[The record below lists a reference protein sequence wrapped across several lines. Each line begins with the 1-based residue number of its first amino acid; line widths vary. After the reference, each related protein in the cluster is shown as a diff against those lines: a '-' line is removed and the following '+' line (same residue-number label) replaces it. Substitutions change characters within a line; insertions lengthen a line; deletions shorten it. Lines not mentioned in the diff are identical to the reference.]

1 MDKKK
6 NKDILKVIRKN
17 NIRTCIFAIIII
29 GISLIIFALLYT
41 TIKEKVIEASI
52 DNMEELSKHDEKN
65 IMTSLSYR
73 YEDLDGVVK
82 EMMQHKFDT
91 TKEMLTQL
99 NIKAQTINAIEVV
112 LVNDEGT
119 LFNSNFAIFNNKEIL
134 ELCQKS
140 EDKFVYKRD
149 NITTSYETQQETLL
163 LGEKIEPFTVE
174 NNRFLYVIC
183 YYDIDSLT
191 DDLKIDSF
199 DGLGYSSV
207 IDFDGNFIVSVEHE
221 TDLFER
227 DNFYNIMSKA
237 EIHDKLSIDDL
248 HEKISNRESF
258 SINYKIENQERVMT
272 LTPMKDIGWYFIM
285 VVPRVVC
292 ENQSSS
298 FFQIITVLILFILL
312 FVTIVLV
319 LVLRNRLQRKL
330 MNIEGKHRDELEG
343 ALVLA
348 NQANRAKTVFLNNMS
363 HDIRTPMNAIIGFTT
378 LAKTHINNKT
388 KVKDY
393 LDKISQSSKHLLS
406 LINDVLDM
414 SRIESGKVTIE
425 EKEEN
430 LFEIIDEIKNI
441 MQADILTKS
450 IDFSMDIDGILN
462 EYIYCD
468 KLRVNQILINLL
480 SNALKYTQ
488 SGGKIYFKASE
499 KASKKNGYS
508 IYEFRVKDT
517 GIGMSEEFLKTI
529 FEPFSRERS
538 STVSGIQGTGIGMTI
553 TKNLIEMMKGKI
565 EVHSELGKGSEF
577 IVNIPFK
584 LQHISKDVK
593 KDNENILNGEIED
606 FKGKRILLV
615 EDNMMNREISTEYLQ
630 DFGFL
635 VENAEDG
642 SEACEILKNSEKGY
656 FDLVLMDIQMPIM
669 NGYDATRT
677 IRKFEDKDIANI
689 PIIAMTANAF
699 EEDKKEAIEAGMDGH
714 LAKPIEIPELIKTL
728 KEVLK
733 SRRNI

>member
-1 MDKKK
+1 MSKKK
-6 NKDILKVIRKN
+6 NKDILKIIRKN
-17 NIRTCIFAIIII
+17 NVRTFILAIIIL
-29 GISLIIFALLYT
+29 GISLIIFSWLYT
-41 TIKEKVIEASI
+41 TIKERVIEASI
-52 DNMEELSKHDEKN
+52 NNMEELSKHDEKN
-65 IMTSLSYR
+65 IMASLSYR
-73 YEDLDGVVK
+73 FEDLDGIVK

-119 LFNSNFAIFNNKEIL
+119 LYNSSFTIINDDEIL
-134 ELCQKS
+134 DLCKKS
-140 EDKFVYKRD
+140 ESKFVYRRD

-174 NNRFLYVIC
+174 DNKFVYVIC

-199 DGLGYSSV
+199 DGAGYSSV

-248 HEKISNRESF
+248 HKKISNRESF

-272 LTPMKDIGWYFIM
+272 LTPMEDLGWYFIM

-330 MNIEGKHRDELEG
+330 MNIEVKHRDELEG

-378 LAKTHINNKT
+378 LAKTHINDQT

-450 IDFSMDIDGILN
+450 IDFSIDMDDVSD

-480 SNALKYTQ
+480 SNALKYTPA
-488 SGGKIYFKASE
+488 GGKIYFKISE
-499 KASKKNGYS
+499 KASEQNGYS
-508 IYEFRVKDT
+508 NYEFRVRDT
-517 GIGMSEEFLKTI
+517 GIGMSEEFLKAI

-584 LQHISKDVK
+584 LQHILKDVK
-593 KDNENILNGEIED
+593 KNDENVLNGEIED

-699 EEDKKEAIEAGMDGH
+699 EEDKKEAMESGMDGH
-714 LAKPIEIPELIKTL
+714 LAKPIEIPELIRTL
-728 KEVLK
+728 KKVLN

>member
-272 LTPMKDIGWYFIM
+272 LTPMEDIGWYFIM

-593 KDNENILNGEIED
+593 KDNENILNGKIDD

>member
-272 LTPMKDIGWYFIM
+272 LTPMEDIGWYFIM

-343 ALVLA
+343 ALILA